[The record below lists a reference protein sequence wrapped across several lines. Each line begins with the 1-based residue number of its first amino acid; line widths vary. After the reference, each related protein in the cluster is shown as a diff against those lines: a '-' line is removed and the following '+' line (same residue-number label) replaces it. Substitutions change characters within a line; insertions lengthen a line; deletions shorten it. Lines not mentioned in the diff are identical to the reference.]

1 MKNHYCW
8 PDGYWYDT
16 RWYGDDPFVS
26 NKNYSTFNADQKTK
40 DFIKYVIEYASSYRG
55 NNILLPF
62 GCDFTNA
69 NARMNFENTDRLIE
83 YFNAHNNLNIKLL
96 YSTPA

>member
-1 MKNHYCW
+1 
-8 PDGYWYDT
+8 
-16 RWYGDDPFVS
+16 
-26 NKNYSTFNADQKTK
+26 
-40 DFIKYVIEYASSYRG
+40 VIEYASSYRG